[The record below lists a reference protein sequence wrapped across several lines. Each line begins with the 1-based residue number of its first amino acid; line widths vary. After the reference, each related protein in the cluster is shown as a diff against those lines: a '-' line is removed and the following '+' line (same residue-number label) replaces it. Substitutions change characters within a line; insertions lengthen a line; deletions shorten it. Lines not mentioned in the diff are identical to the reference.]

1 MPHTKDSVLTTSAA
15 AELLGV
21 AVSTA
26 QLWMEN
32 GAIPSWKTP
41 GGHRRVRLSAVKRFL
56 EARNCAAILPPVP
69 PGVFHEGIA
78 PFSIH
83 NCADRKSVV

>member
-1 MPHTKDSVLTTSAA
+1 MTKIDNDPILTTRAA

-26 QLWMEN
+26 QQWVES

-41 GGHRRVRLSAVKRFL
+41 GGHRRVRLSDVEHVIEQKT
-56 EARNCAAILPPVP
+56 AAALVRLL
-69 PGVFHEGIA
+69 A
-78 PFSIH
+78 PTQY
-83 NCADRKSVV
+83 